1 MSTPVISV
9 SNVTKVFDGGDNRV
23 VALDN
28 VTMHVDRGEMVA
40 IMGPSGSGKSTLMTV
55 IGLLD
60 VPSSGPPSRWLPG
73 SVHGVP

>member
-28 VTMHVDRGEMVA
+28 VTMHVDRHGAENA
-40 IMGPSGSGKSTLMTV
+40 P
-55 IGLLD
+55 
-60 VPSSGPPSRWLPG
+60 PG
-73 SVHGVP
+73 SRPAESGR